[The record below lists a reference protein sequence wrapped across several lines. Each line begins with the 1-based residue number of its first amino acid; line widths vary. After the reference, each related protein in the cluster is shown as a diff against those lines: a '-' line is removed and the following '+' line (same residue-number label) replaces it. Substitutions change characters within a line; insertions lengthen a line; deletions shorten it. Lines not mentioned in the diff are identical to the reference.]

1 MKMEKTKAH
10 FKVIQSQKETK
21 SKTDYARLTFILSVI
36 GFLGSI
42 GFYLGVLKQ
51 IYSSE
56 PDQQKIE
63 QLQIENQELKA
74 TINVLIQ
81 NDKTHD

>member
-1 MKMEKTKAH
+1 MKMEKTN
-10 FKVIQSQKETK
+10 QNQTK

-51 IYSSE
+51 VYNPE
-56 PDQQKIE
+56 FDQQKIE

-81 NDKTHD
+81 KNNPHE